1 MLPNEVETISQNNIN
16 ALDVGPKYIFEE
28 EDSLL
33 LPPETFNEV
42 TQMRPEENTNQKEIV
57 QDDDNANKAIQ
68 PEINSYE
75 NQK

>member
-42 TQMRPEENTNQKEIV
+42 TQMRPEENTN
-57 QDDDNANKAIQ
+57 
-68 PEINSYE
+68 
-75 NQK
+75 